1 MITEYHV
8 QLILDKMDELRADLK
23 ELIDLFVAAEC
34 KITQQPTEMEVH
46 MDEQKTPESV
56 TINEQ
61 GISTAESSSVP
72 ETREAAAEKAVV
84 QDTKPA
90 KSKTATFKAYRVAGG
105 QLSWNKWK
113 EAGMPEKPEDAQV

>member
-23 ELIDLFVAAEC
+23 ELIDRFVSAEC
-34 KITQQPTEMEVH
+34 KITQQPTEMEVY

-56 TINEQ
+56 TITEQ
-61 GISTAESSSVP
+61 GISTAEGNSVP
-72 ETREAAAEKAVV
+72 ETREAAAEKAVA

-90 KSKTATFKAYRVAGG
+90 KSKTATFKAYRAAGG
-105 QLSWNKWK
+105 KLSWKKWQD
-113 EAGMPEKPEDAQV
+113 AGMPEKPEDAQV

>member
-23 ELIDLFVAAEC
+23 ELIDRFVSAEC

-56 TINEQ
+56 TITEQ
-61 GISTAESSSVP
+61 GISTTECNSAP
-72 ETREAAAEKAVV
+72 ETQEAAAENAVEK
-84 QDTKPA
+84 DTKPA
-90 KSKTATFKAYRVAGG
+90 KSKTAMFKAYKAAGG
-105 QLSWNKWK
+105 ELSWKKWQD
-113 EAGMPEKPEDAQV
+113 AGMPEKP